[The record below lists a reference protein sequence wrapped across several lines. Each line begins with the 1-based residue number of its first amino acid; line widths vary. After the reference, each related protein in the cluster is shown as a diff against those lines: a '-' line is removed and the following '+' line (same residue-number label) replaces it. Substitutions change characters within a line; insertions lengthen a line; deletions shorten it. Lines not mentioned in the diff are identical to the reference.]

1 MGERID
7 NDGIKTVSI
16 LLRMDEIYKE
26 RNSKKGGNNKLITIM
41 RKGNQA
47 VQITTAK
54 SADLHRAIE
63 YITLVI
69 VADKHGRF
77 MLQANERYSES
88 KDTDAIRNH
97 KNIIKR
103 YKLQGF
109 KVTED

>member
-1 MGERID
+1 M
-7 NDGIKTVSI
+7 
-16 LLRMDEIYKE
+16 
-26 RNSKKGGNNKLITIM
+26 ITIM

-77 MLQANERYSES
+77 MLQADERYSES

-103 YKLQGF
+103 YKLQRF
-109 KVTED
+109 KVTKD

>member
-7 NDGIKTVSI
+7 NDAIGKFTS
-16 LLRMDEIYKE
+16 LRPISKE
-26 RNSKKGGNNKLITIM
+26 RDSKKGGNNKLITIM

-77 MLQANERYSES
+77 MLQANEQYSES

>member
-1 MGERID
+1 MQ
-7 NDGIKTVSI
+7 
-16 LLRMDEIYKE
+16 LA
-26 RNSKKGGNNKLITIM
+26 RNAGGRKRVLKNVAYVKRNKGNNELITIM
-41 RKGNQA
+41 RKENEA

-54 SADLHRAIE
+54 SADLHRALE

-97 KNIIKR
+97 KNIVKR

-109 KVTED
+109 KVTKE

>member
-1 MGERID
+1 MKYI
-7 NDGIKTVSI
+7 
-16 LLRMDEIYKE
+16 
-26 RNSKKGGNNKLITIM
+26 KKGGNNKLITIM

-77 MLQANERYSES
+77 MLQANEQYSES

-97 KNIIKR
+97 KSIIKR

-109 KVTED
+109 KVTEN

>member
-1 MGERID
+1 MNLCDVYIEKIIEVRTYD
-7 NDGIKTVSI
+7 NYVIA
-16 LLRMDEIYKE
+16 LA
-26 RNSKKGGNNKLITIM
+26 KKGGNNKLITIM
-41 RKGNQA
+41 RKGNEA

-54 SADLHRAIE
+54 SADIHRAIE

-77 MLQANERYSES
+77 MLQADERYSES

-109 KVTED
+109 KVTKD

>member
-1 MGERID
+1 M
-7 NDGIKTVSI
+7 
-16 LLRMDEIYKE
+16 
-26 RNSKKGGNNKLITIM
+26 ITIM

-54 SADLHRAIE
+54 SADPHHAIE

-77 MLQANERYSES
+77 MLQANEQYSES

>member
-1 MGERID
+1 MKGQGVFMGERID
-7 NDGIKTVSI
+7 NDAIKTISI
-16 LLRMDEIYKE
+16 LLRIKE
-26 RNSKKGGNNKLITIM
+26 EKGGNNKLITIM

-77 MLQANERYSES
+77 MLQANEQYSES